1 MYYPM
6 MMKLEGKKVV
16 IIGGGRVAFQK
27 LKGLENT
34 KAKITV
40 VSPTIIPEM
49 EEWLNEHDAIWIQKE
64 FEPSDIE
71 QADLIFATTNDPK
84 VNQAIGLHKKGHQLL
99 LRADHPKESDFI
111 TPAVVQRGKLTI
123 SISTDGASPG
133 LSKKIKKELEQQFDE
148 NFGEYVQFLED
159 ARRVVLKQIGDASL
173 RKSILTRLLDPVF
186 YELTMERKLKKRDH
200 LLMDLIK
207 SAINDDKNIM

>member
-49 EEWLNEHDAIWIQKE
+49 EEWLNEHDDIWIQKE

-99 LRADHPKESDFI
+99 LRA
-111 TPAVVQRGKLTI
+111 
-123 SISTDGASPG
+123 
-133 LSKKIKKELEQQFDE
+133 
-148 NFGEYVQFLED
+148 
-159 ARRVVLKQIGDASL
+159 
-173 RKSILTRLLDPVF
+173 
-186 YELTMERKLKKRDH
+186 
-200 LLMDLIK
+200 
-207 SAINDDKNIM
+207 